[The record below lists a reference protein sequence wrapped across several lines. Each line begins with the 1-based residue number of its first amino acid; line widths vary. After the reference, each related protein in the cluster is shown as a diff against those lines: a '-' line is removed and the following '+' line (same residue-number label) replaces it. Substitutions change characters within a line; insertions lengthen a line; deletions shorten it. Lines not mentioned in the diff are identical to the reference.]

1 MTHPVEIAASGQ
13 KKKRGPYRKRP
24 KEGRRSQHS
33 DLVDSLYAAEFLNI
47 SMRTLETLVSDNK
60 IEVVKVADRVR
71 RYRLSHLQ
79 DYLKRRTLKAAGMEV
94 AR

>member
-1 MTHPVEIAASGQ
+1 
-13 KKKRGPYRKRP
+13 
-24 KEGRRSQHS
+24 
-33 DLVDSLYAAEFLNI
+33 
-47 SMRTLETLVSDNK
+47 MRTLETLVSDNK